1 MEQVYAEIIVPLAAE
16 GCFTYI
22 VPEEFKDRIAIGK
35 RVEVEFG
42 KRKHYAGIVKSLP
55 LKTNWPNPKPILD
68 ILDEEPIVDKIQ
80 LDFWIWISEY
90 YLCSIGD
97 VMSAALPSAFRLA
110 SETHFLK
117 KEEINYLDYS
127 LSNDEFLILE
137 ALDIRNELS
146 VLDIRNILQK
156 KSILKP
162 IKKLIDDGLILV
174 TERLS
179 DQEKLP
185 KIKWIRLNRKLTE
198 DSEEMNRSL
207 LSIQKS
213 QNQSRLVLCY
223 LNERRDKSWIKLK
236 ELLNIS
242 GCSSTVSNSLLQKG
256 IFEQIEL
263 EKYSYPETTNT
274 ILQFQLSAI
283 QQTCLEDIKSTWLK
297 KSVVLLRGI
306 TGSGKTQIYMELI
319 KENILLGKQVL
330 YLVPEIALTSQLV
343 QRIKKYFG
351 TQLIEYHSGLSQ
363 KDRLAV
369 WEACKSGHPLIV
381 GARSSLFL
389 PYQKLGLIIVDEE
402 HDPSYKQNDP
412 SPRYNARDCAFI
424 LAQDHNAKI
433 LLGSATPSLESYSNV
448 INDRFGSVVL
458 DQRFGESQLPE
469 VKLVSLK
476 EASQFGKLKG
486 HFTEELLEAIEYQ
499 IERKKQI
506 LIFRNRR
513 GYSPLLQCGNCNWEA
528 YCDHCDIHMTL
539 HKYQQK
545 LKCHICG
552 SKRNIPTKCPRCE
565 QHTLKFMGFGTEK
578 IEEELKEYFPDLI
591 IKRFD
596 QEIARS
602 KSIQTEILEAFQDKE
617 IDILVGTQMIT
628 KGLDFEHVGL
638 VAIIQADQ
646 ILHYPDFRAQER
658 AFQLMT
664 QVSGR
669 SGRRE
674 DLGQVIIQAYAI
686 SHPVIND
693 VMNHDF
699 KNFIE
704 RELLERKRFNFPPFV
719 RLIRIELRHLKS
731 ETVDQAA
738 IWLINRLSKFLGKR
752 VLGPSEPPVARIKGA
767 YAREIYLKLERKNE
781 IILKG
786 KQKIKEYTQKI
797 KSEEGWGS
805 IRVIID
811 VDPY

>member
-1 MEQVYAEIIVPLAAE
+1 MEPVYAEIIVPLAAE

-22 VPEEFKDRIAIGK
+22 VPEEFKDRISIGK

-55 LKTNWPNPKPILD
+55 LTTNWPNPKPILD
-68 ILDEEPIVDKIQ
+68 VLDDEPIVDKIQ

-110 SETHFLK
+110 SETLFLK

-156 KSILKP
+156 KSILKS

-185 KIKWIRLNRKLTE
+185 KIKWIRLSRKLTE

-207 LSIQKS
+207 LAIQKS

-256 IFEQIEL
+256 IFEQVEL
-263 EKYSYPETTNT
+263 EKYSYPDTTNT
-274 ILQFQLSAI
+274 ILEFQLSAI
-283 QQTCLEDIKSTWLK
+283 QKTCLEDIKSIWLK

-412 SPRYNARDCAFI
+412 SPRYNARDCTFI

-433 LLGSATPSLESYSNV
+433 LLGSATPSLESYSNA

-486 HFTEELLEAIEYQ
+486 HFTEELLEAIESQ
-499 IERKKQI
+499 IDRKKQI

-602 KSIQTEILEAFQDKE
+602 KTIQTEILEAFQDKE

-646 ILHYPDFRAQER
+646 ILQYPDFRAQER

-674 DLGQVIIQAYAI
+674 DLGQVIIQAYAV

-738 IWLINRLSKFLGKR
+738 IWLANRLSKFLGKR